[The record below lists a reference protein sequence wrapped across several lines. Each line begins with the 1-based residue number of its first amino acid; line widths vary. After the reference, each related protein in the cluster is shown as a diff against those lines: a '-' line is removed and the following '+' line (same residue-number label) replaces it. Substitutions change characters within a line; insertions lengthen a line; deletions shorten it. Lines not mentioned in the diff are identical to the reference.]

1 MQQSIPAIVVNYRDN
16 ARPSSH
22 YLSTESQCPYTETR
36 PRHSDTTYLQNPS
49 VHTQPQRQ
57 GQAIETTLSY
67 RIPVS
72 THNHRDQARPSGTT
86 YLQNNPSLLQ
96 KICFAAAIIVEEK
109 ILFLCLKDIFLT
121 LSVCPPKCWHKCFV
135 CDERWNNVN
144 YLYYYNIW

>member
-67 RIPVS
+67 RISVS
-72 THNHRDQARPSGTT
+72 THTPQRQGQAIQTLLIYIIPLSTHRDKAISSNHYFSTEFQCTHTTTETRPGHRA
-86 YLQNNPSLLQ
+86 LL
-96 KICFAAAIIVEEK
+96 IYRIIPVYCRK
-109 ILFLCLKDIFLT
+109 YVLPQQLL
-121 LSVCPPKCWHKCFV
+121 
-135 CDERWNNVN
+135 
-144 YLYYYNIW
+144 